1 MKKYNPLIPQTE
13 LIETP
18 PTTTSKLQTTQDDAL
33 KYMFLIT
40 ISAIVAAI
48 IITYLLTRRSL

>member
-18 PTTTSKLQTTQDDAL
+18 PDTTSELQTTQYDAL
-33 KYMFLIT
+33 KYMFIIT

-48 IITYLLTRRSL
+48 IITHLLTRH